1 MISTKKTK
9 LPVVLSKEQ
18 MDTVLESHEN
28 LQAFIDL
35 ANKLRKNGTGQ
46 NMNYFDRIFLQ
57 AEKYI

>member
-1 MISTKKTK
+1 MILTKKTK
-9 LPVVLSKEQ
+9 LPVVLTKEQ

-46 NMNYFDRIFLQ
+46 NMDYFNRIFMQ
-57 AEKYI
+57 AEKFV